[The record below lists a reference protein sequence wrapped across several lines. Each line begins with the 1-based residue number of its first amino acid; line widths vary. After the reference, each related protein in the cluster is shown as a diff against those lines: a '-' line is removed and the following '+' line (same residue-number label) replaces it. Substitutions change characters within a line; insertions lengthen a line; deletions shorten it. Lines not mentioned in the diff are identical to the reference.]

1 MEGEYLCRL
10 ILSGKSAKVGG
21 EPKNVLLLRAP
32 MHKLVAVALV
42 AATLPCAAQLRLDV
56 MPEATLLLPQH
67 QTSAGGS
74 SLQMGSDASL
84 QAFGTRSFYGTSA
97 SDLTWL
103 GSAVQVET
111 PRATVTGQ
119 YTKPKVIVGLPS
131 DSMRTFMNSV
141 GFTTERCMLP
151 TLRAR
156 AKVGASGDVE
166 GGTFWVSA
174 RCTFY

>member
-1 MEGEYLCRL
+1 M
-10 ILSGKSAKVGG
+10 SGKSAEVTG
-21 EPKNVLLLRAP
+21 EPENVLLLRAP

-42 AATLPCAAQLRLDV
+42 AATLPCGAQLRLDV

-67 QTSAGGS
+67 QTSAGSGS
-74 SLQMGSDASL
+74 SLRMGSDASL

-103 GSAVQVET
+103 GSAIRVET
-111 PRATVTGQ
+111 PRATATGQ
-119 YTKPKVIVGLPS
+119 YTKPKVIFGLPS

-151 TLRAR
+151 TLKAR
-156 AKVGASGDVE
+156 AKVGAGGDVE